1 MVELGRIRE
10 LLLTVCPCEPEE
22 ITKDKHLVR
31 DLDIDSF
38 GLMELVLDFEKE
50 FGISIPDRDL
60 RKFETVADIM
70 AYIDQKQRVE
80 GGRMAHA
87 AT

>member
-1 MVELGRIRE
+1 MVELDRIRE
-10 LLLTVCPCEPEE
+10 LLLTVCPCDPED
-22 ITKDKHLVR
+22 ITEDKHLVR

-50 FGISIPDRDL
+50 FHISIPDRDL
-60 RKFETVADIM
+60 RKFDTVGDVM
-70 AYIDQKQRVE
+70 SYIEQKQGAGSRL
-80 GGRMAHA
+80 AHA